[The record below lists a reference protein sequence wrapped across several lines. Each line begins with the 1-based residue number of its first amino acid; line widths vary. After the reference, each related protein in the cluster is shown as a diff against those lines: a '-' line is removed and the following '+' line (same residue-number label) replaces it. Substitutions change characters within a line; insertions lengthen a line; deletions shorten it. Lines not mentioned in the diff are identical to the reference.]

1 MATLVAGLFLTA
13 VLVDAAL
20 PAVVAAVF
28 FTAVFLAP
36 DVALVFVD
44 FAAVFAPGVFVAGGV
59 LAGVFAATLV
69 ALTGAF
75 FVAFFA
81 GGFVL
86 VFEVLVFLVVD
97 VLVVGVFLAE
107 VFVAGAFL
115 AEVLVAGAFVAADFL
130 AGAFFA
136 AAFLALDDA
145 GFAAADLVVEAVP
158 FAVDVFVAVVL
169 VDLRA
174 TLEVTL
180 LAAAAVLPASFFAVD
195 RAMAPGPP
203 IQPGCVAITTRVR
216 RGYAF
221 TVEASNKSATKTD
234 VSVSHPVW
242 QT

>member
-1 MATLVAGLFLTA
+1 MVGSGASRIRGSALASRSNDWAIPDIRPTVPEPGPALGVASGVPWILGLFL
-13 VLVDAAL
+13 
-20 PAVVAAVF
+20 VF
-28 FTAVFLAP
+28 F
-36 DVALVFVD
+36 
-44 FAAVFAPGVFVAGGV
+44 
-59 LAGVFAATLV
+59 
-69 ALTGAF
+69 
-75 FVAFFA
+75 
-81 GGFVL
+81 
-86 VFEVLVFLVVD
+86 VVV

-130 AGAFFA
+130 AGGFFA

>member
-1 MATLVAGLFLTA
+1 
-13 VLVDAAL
+13 
-20 PAVVAAVF
+20 
-28 FTAVFLAP
+28 LAE
-36 DVALVFVD
+36 
-44 FAAVFAPGVFVAGGV
+44 VFVAGAF
-59 LAGVFAATLV
+59 LAEVFV
-69 ALTGAF
+69 AGAF
-75 FVAFFA
+75 LAEVFVAGA
-81 GGFVL
+81 
-86 VFEVLVFLVVD
+86 
-97 VLVVGVFLAE
+97 FLAE

-115 AEVLVAGAFVAADFL
+115 AEVLVAGALVAADFL

-136 AAFLALDDA
+136 AAFLALDEA
-145 GFAAADLVVEAVP
+145 GFAAADLVVEAAP
-158 FAVDVFVAVVL
+158 FAVDVFVAAVL